1 MNKLLIVDD
10 EREIRKL
17 IRSYAVLNNYDVS
30 EAENGQ
36 QAVEMCEK
44 THFDIIIMDI
54 MMPVMNGL
62 DATAQIREFSDV
74 PVIFLTA
81 KNEEYDRIKGFS
93 IGADDYVAKPFSLK
107 ELMLRLDAV
116 LRRTKGE
123 NREIIEY
130 PGLKID
136 KLAHRVYVDG
146 NVVNM
151 TPKEYEILVYM
162 AENNGIAISREKFI
176 NKLWSFDYDGFDRTL
191 DTHIKLLR
199 KNLGEYA
206 SYIQT
211 VRGVGYRFEA

>member
-44 THFDIIIMDI
+44 THFDIIIRDI

>member
-17 IRSYAVLNNYDVS
+17 IRSYAILNNYDVT
-30 EAENGQ
+30 EAENGR

-44 THFDIIIMDI
+44 ARFDIIIMDV
-54 MMPVMNGL
+54 MMPEMNGF
-62 DATAQIREFSDV
+62 DATARIRETSDT
-74 PVIFLTA
+74 PIILLTA
-81 KNEEYDRIKGFS
+81 KSEEYDKVKGFS
-93 IGADDYVAKPFSLK
+93 LGVDDYVVKPFSLK
-107 ELMLRLDAV
+107 ELMLRLEAV

-123 NREIIEY
+123 NKDVIEF
-130 PGLKID
+130 PGVKID
-136 KLAHRVYVDG
+136 KLAHKVFVDG
-146 NVVNM
+146 TAVSL

-176 NKLWSFDYDGFDRTL
+176 NNLWSFDYDGFDRTL

-199 KNLGEYA
+199 KNLGPY
-206 SYIQT
+206 STYIQT

>member
-30 EAENGQ
+30 EAENGLE
-36 QAVEMCEK
+36 AVEMCEK
-44 THFDIIIMDI
+44 TRFDIIIMDV
-54 MMPVMNGL
+54 MMPEMNGL
-62 DATAQIREFSDV
+62 DATARIREIADT
-74 PVIFLTA
+74 PIIMLTA
-81 KNEEYDRIKGFS
+81 KAEEYDRIKGFS
-93 IGADDYVAKPFSLK
+93 IGVDDYVVKPFSLK
-107 ELMLRLDAV
+107 ELMLRMEAV

-123 NREIIEY
+123 IKEIIEF

-146 NVVNM
+146 VEVSL

-162 AENNGIAISREKFI
+162 SENNGIAISREKFI

-199 KNLGEYA
+199 KNLGPY
-206 SYIQT
+206 STYIQT